1 MSSITILQSGQ
12 PLRIKTSTDVLGSG
26 VTNSANVT
34 CSSVKTFGS
43 VSKWFD
49 TSCFATP
56 NALTLGNA
64 KQGIV
69 RSPGF
74 YNSDFSL
81 SKSVEIR
88 EGMRITV
95 QADAFNLANT
105 PHYSNP
111 DTRVGHNLVPDKPS
125 GAPNY
130 WCAWAAQNYMYGHNL
145 ASLAPEMLEGE
156 SGSKLAHEA
165 MTEKVLFGEG
175 GWVNSFFPN
184 IRKDLYLLLDDGWQV
199 GGTATFELDA
209 VKFPDFTGSF
219 ESRLRRLNSA
229 IEGAGWRS
237 TALWCRNTPGG
248 DADQRLENRSE
259 SAAIKYWKVDIGDPS
274 FNLVRL
280 REIG

>member
-1 MSSITILQSGQ
+1 MQTQLKTHIQRNLEGNFSFTWSKEIDDMNMWWPLNDIYNRAVGNSEAPDVPHSFVGSFTYQLPFGKGQRWLSAAKGPVQILFGGWQMSSITILQSGQ

-69 RSPGF
+69 RGPGF

-88 EGMRITV
+88 EGMRISV

-111 DTRVGHNLVPDKPS
+111 GT
-125 GAPNY
+125 
-130 WCAWAAQNYMYGHNL
+130 
-145 ASLAPEMLEGE
+145 
-156 SGSKLAHEA
+156 
-165 MTEKVLFGEG
+165 TFGQSNFG
-175 GWVNSFFPN
+175 V
-184 IRKDLYLLLDDGWQV
+184 V
-199 GGTATFELDA
+199 GGT
-209 VKFPDFTGSF
+209 
-219 ESRLRRLNSA
+219 N
-229 IEGAGWRS
+229 GA
-237 TALWCRNTPGG
+237 P
-248 DADQRLENRSE
+248 
-259 SAAIKYWKVDIGDPS
+259 
-274 FNLVRL
+274 
-280 REIG
+280 REIQLGAHFTF